1 MSNSTDT
8 EIGRTLRASTE
19 GFIVG
24 CRVEQLSASFGDLVK
39 ARLNDSD
46 SVYGLIYKIDVEDD
60 PLVRRLVLLDG
71 LDPAMIEDQRQNR
84 LVPIEMSVLTIGYQV
99 SEKNAYG
106 LSRRPPLSLDPV
118 YACDDL
124 AEVRVFTDDLGYLRM
139 ITRADP
145 TQLPIDQ
152 LLITHIRNIFQ
163 TRRGDT
169 DWVARAVQEVI
180 ELLRHDY
187 QTLIPILETL
197 SRTLPELGNVSIS

>member
-1 MSNSTDT
+1 MSNSSNT

-24 CRVEQLSASFGDLVK
+24 CRVEQLSAAFGDLVK
-39 ARLNDSD
+39 ARLTDDSV
-46 SVYGLIYKIDVEDD
+46 VYGLIYKIDVEDD

-84 LVPIEMSVLTIGYQV
+84 LVPIEMSVLTVGHKDNGD
-99 SEKNAYG
+99 SAYG

-118 YACDDL
+118 FACDDL
-124 AEVRVFTDDLGYLRM
+124 GEVQTFTDNLGYLRM

-145 TQLPIDQ
+145 SQVPIDQ
-152 LLITHIRNIFQ
+152 LLITHLRNIFQ
-163 TRRGDT
+163 TRGDDKVWADT
-169 DWVARAVQEVI
+169 AIREVI

-197 SRTLPELGNVSIS
+197 SRRLEIGD

>member
-1 MSNSTDT
+1 MSNSDEK

-24 CRVEQLSASFGDLVK
+24 CRVEQLSAAFGDLVK
-39 ARLNDSD
+39 ARLTDDSV
-46 SVYGLIYKIDVEDD
+46 VYGLIYKIDVEDD
-60 PLVRRLVLLDG
+60 LLVRRLVLLDG

-84 LVPIEMSVLTIGYQV
+84 LVPIEMSVLTVGYGD
-99 SEKNAYG
+99 NGRTAYG

-118 YACDDL
+118 FACTDL
-124 AEVRVFTDDLGYLRM
+124 GEVQTFTDNLGYLRM

-145 TQLPIDQ
+145 SQVPIDQ
-152 LLITHIRNIFQ
+152 LLITHLRNIFQ
-163 TRRGDT
+163 KRGD
-169 DWVARAVQEVI
+169 DQAWAAVAIREVI

-197 SRTLPELGNVSIS
+197 SRTLPEIR